1 MKVAAVLRQVPDVVE
16 ELVIGADGR
25 SLSEADLMYV
35 TNEADEHALEQ
46 ALILK
51 GRDGAHVVAIRSGGD
66 EARAALASAVA
77 KGADEAYFAPVPF
90 ASRADNHHLAATLA
104 SVMKGAG
111 YDLIL
116 TGVWAS
122 DQLDA
127 GLGGLLAAEL
137 GLPYVGGLTSVSAP
151 AESARA
157 TVRKEFPGGRLGVM
171 EVDLPAVL
179 GIQSAENPPRY
190 VPVSK
195 VMQAKRSLQA
205 QTIPPAASHE
215 ARVHLRKLTKPEAAT
230 RAEMISGS
238 PEEVADRLV
247 RILRERGVA

>member
-25 SLSEADLMYV
+25 SLSETDLMYV

-51 GRDGAHVVAIRSGGD
+51 GRDGAHVVAISSGGD
-66 EARAALASAVA
+66 EARAALAGGVA
-77 KGADEAYFAPVPF
+77 TGADEAFSAPVPF
-90 ASRADNHHLAATLA
+90 GSRADNHHLAATLA

-137 GLPYVGGLTSVSAP
+137 GLPYVGGLRSVSAP

-171 EVDLPAVL
+171 E
-179 GIQSAENPPRY
+179 
-190 VPVSK
+190 
-195 VMQAKRSLQA
+195 
-205 QTIPPAASHE
+205 
-215 ARVHLRKLTKPEAAT
+215 
-230 RAEMISGS
+230 
-238 PEEVADRLV
+238 
-247 RILRERGVA
+247 

>member
-35 TNEADEHALEQ
+35 TNEAGRAALEQ

-51 GRDGAHVVAIRSGGD
+51 GRDGAHVVAISSGGD

-90 ASRADNHHLAATLA
+90 ASRADKHPLAATLA

-122 DQLDA
+122 DQL
-127 GLGGLLAAEL
+127 E
-137 GLPYVGGLTSVSAP
+137 
-151 AESARA
+151 
-157 TVRKEFPGGRLGVM
+157 
-171 EVDLPAVL
+171 
-179 GIQSAENPPRY
+179 
-190 VPVSK
+190 
-195 VMQAKRSLQA
+195 
-205 QTIPPAASHE
+205 
-215 ARVHLRKLTKPEAAT
+215 
-230 RAEMISGS
+230 
-238 PEEVADRLV
+238 
-247 RILRERGVA
+247 